1 MNQKKVRERVGL
13 AALNVF
19 FIVLCF
25 VTLIPILYALS
36 VSFNGQNSLLSSDF
50 SFIPREF
57 TLDNYRQVF
66 FGEDIIAWFGNTVLL
81 AASTVAL
88 SLTVAIPAA
97 YCFSRRRFPGR
108 RAILKCLV
116 LLNSFPAI
124 LSMFAI
130 YRLLRS
136 LGLVNHRI
144 GLILVYTGTM
154 AVFSLW
160 NTKGYFDTIPT
171 EIEEAA
177 RIDGADN
184 FQVVTRI
191 VLPLAKPSIV
201 VTALMVL
208 IYVWN
213 EYIYATTFL
222 TGEQNYTLAAGLY
235 ALQATEMSG
244 SWPVFA
250 AASITVSLPVL
261 VIFFLCQKH
270 MTSGLTAGGVKG

>member
-1 MNQKKVRERVGL
+1 MTKKKLKEYAGL
-13 AALNVF
+13 TALNIF
-19 FIVLCF
+19 FIIICF
-25 VTLIPILYALS
+25 VTLIPILYAVS
-36 VSFNGQNSLLSSDF
+36 VSFSGQNGLLSSDF
-50 SFIPREF
+50 SFIPKDF
-57 TLDNYRQVF
+57 TLENYKQVL
-66 FGEDIIAWFGNTVLL
+66 FGEDILVWFGNTVFL
-81 AASTVAL
+81 AVVTVVL
-88 SLTVAIPAA
+88 SLAVAIPAA

-130 YRLLRS
+130 YRLLRP
-136 LGLVNHRI
+136 LGLINHRT

-177 RIDGADN
+177 RMDGATDL
-184 FQVVTRI
+184 QVVLKI
-191 VLPLAKPSIV
+191 VMPLARPSII
-201 VTALMVL
+201 VTGLMVL

-213 EYIYATTFL
+213 EYIYATTFM
-222 TGEQNYTLAAGLY
+222 TGEDSYTLAAGLN
-235 ALQATEMSG
+235 ALQATEMQG

-250 AASITVSLPVL
+250 AAAITVSLPVL
-261 VIFFLCQKH
+261 IIFFLCQKH

>member
-1 MNQKKVRERVGL
+1 MTKKKLREGTGL
-13 AALNVF
+13 TVLNLF
-19 FIVLCF
+19 FIALCF

-36 VSFNGQNSLLSSDF
+36 VSLSGTNSLLSSDF
-50 SFIPREF
+50 TFIPKDF
-57 TLDNYRQVF
+57 TLKNYIAVF
-66 FGEDIIAWFGNTVLL
+66 TGEDILTWFKNSIFL
-81 AASTVAL
+81 AGATVAL
-88 SLTVAIPAA
+88 SLLVAIPAA

-108 RAILKCLV
+108 RLILRWLV

-124 LSMFAI
+124 LSMFAV
-130 YRLLRS
+130 YRLLRPMGLINHR
-136 LGLVNHRI
+136 LGLMI
-144 GLILVYTGTM
+144 IYTGTM

-160 NTKGYFDTIPT
+160 NMKGYFDTIPVD
-171 EIEEAA
+171 IEEAA
-177 RIDGADN
+177 QIDGADAV
-184 FQVVTRI
+184 QVVTKI
-191 VLPLAKPSIV
+191 VLPLARPSII

-213 EYIYATTFL
+213 EYIYATTFM

-250 AASITVSLPVL
+250 AASITVSVPVL
-261 VIFFLCQKH
+261 IIFFMCQKH

>member
-1 MNQKKVRERVGL
+1 MTKRKWKEGAGL
-13 AALNVF
+13 TALNLLF
-19 FIVLCF
+19 LVLCF
-25 VTLIPILYALS
+25 ATLIPILYALS
-36 VSFNGQNSLLSSDF
+36 VSFSGSNSLLSSDF
-50 SFIPREF
+50 SFIPRDF
-57 TLDNYRQVF
+57 TLGNYREVLS
-66 FGEDIIAWFGNTVLL
+66 GEDITVWFRNTVFL
-81 AASTVAL
+81 ALVTVTL
-88 SLTVAIPAA
+88 SLTAAVPAA

-108 RAILKCLV
+108 RTILKCLV

-130 YRLLRS
+130 YRLLRPM
-136 LGLVNHRI
+136 GLVNTRL

-177 RIDGADN
+177 RMDGATDL
-184 FQVVTRI
+184 QVVIRI
-191 VLPLAKPSIV
+191 VLPLAKPSIIT
-201 VTALMVL
+201 TALQVL

-222 TGEQNYTLAAGLY
+222 TGESKYTLAAGLN
-235 ALQATEMSG
+235 ALQATEMTG

-250 AASITVSLPVL
+250 AAAITVSLPVL
-261 VIFFLCQKH
+261 VIFFLCQKY

>member
-1 MNQKKVRERVGL
+1 MTKRKLREGAGL
-13 AALNVF
+13 TVLNLF
-19 FIVLCF
+19 FILLCF

-36 VSFNGQNSLLSSDF
+36 VSLSGTNSLLSSDF
-50 SFIPREF
+50 SFIPKDF
-57 TLDNYRQVF
+57 TLKNYIAVF
-66 FGEDIIAWFGNTVLL
+66 TGEDILTWFKNSIIL
-81 AASTVAL
+81 AGATVAL
-88 SLTVAIPAA
+88 SLLVAIPAA

-108 RAILKCLV
+108 RLILRWLV

-124 LSMFAI
+124 LSMFAV
-130 YRLLRS
+130 YRLLRPMGLINHR
-136 LGLVNHRI
+136 LGLMI
-144 GLILVYTGTM
+144 IYTGTM

-160 NTKGYFDTIPT
+160 NMKGYFDTIPVD
-171 EIEEAA
+171 IEEAA
-177 RIDGADN
+177 QIDGAN
-184 FQVVTRI
+184 AVQVVTKI
-191 VLPLAKPSIV
+191 VLPLARPSII

-213 EYIYATTFL
+213 EYIYATTFM

-250 AASITVSLPVL
+250 AASIAVSIPVL
-261 VIFFLCQKH
+261 IIFFMCQKH

>member
-1 MNQKKVRERVGL
+1 MTRKKWQERIGL
-13 AALNVF
+13 TVLNAF
-19 FIVLCF
+19 FMALCF

-36 VSFNGQNSLLSSDF
+36 VSLNSQNSLLSSNF
-50 SFIPREF
+50 SFIPKNF
-57 TLDNYRQVF
+57 TLQNYRSVI
-66 FGEDIIAWFGNTVLL
+66 FGQDILIWFQNTVFL
-81 AASTVAL
+81 AFVTVVL
-88 SLTVAIPAA
+88 SLLIAVPGA
-97 YCFSRRRFPGR
+97 YCFSRRSFPGR
-108 RAILKCLV
+108 KSILKCLV

-130 YRLLRS
+130 YRLLRPM
-136 LGLVNHRI
+136 GLVNSRL

-177 RIDGADN
+177 KMDGAGDI
-184 FQVVTRI
+184 QVVVRI
-191 VLPLAKPSIV
+191 VLPLAKPSIIT
-201 VTALMVL
+201 TALQVL

-213 EYIYATTFL
+213 EYIYATTFM
-222 TGEQNYTLAAGLY
+222 TGESKYTLAAGLNS
-235 ALQATEMSG
+235 LQATEMTG

-261 VIFFLCQKH
+261 IIFFLCQKY